1 MSHFRI
7 NIYLKIKYFL
17 LSFFITKKLAEKRIA
32 RILKKYTK
40 KNNTILTSQL
50 RVGFYLLLKYL
61 KKKYPEKNEIIL
73 NSYNLA
79 EMVNICKSLKLKI
92 TFTKLNENIFIS
104 EKDLKK
110 KINKKTLAVV
120 ATNIF
125 NNSHDLKKI
134 KNICKNKK
142 IPLVEDNAIYFG
154 NYIKKNNKKIYS
166 GSFGDYS
173 LHSFNIMKYISAMF
187 GGSVS
192 TNDKKFIDFSK
203 NEIKNFNRFPIL
215 KYLKQ
220 CLIYIILKLLSLKL
234 FYKIFFTLIK
244 KAHKKN
250 YKTLLSLVY
259 PSIKFKKEFIPNNYY
274 TKISSPSL
282 KMILLQLNSKKQFN
296 LNHKLKKENNI
307 YYNKLFKKSNIKG
320 VKLINIK
327 ESSFQNFN
335 DFPIIVK
342 NKRMLL
348 NYLFTKGIE
357 TKLIQYLDC
366 HKIFKVKNMDSL
378 DCYEEKILCLPN
390 HIKIKKSY
398 IFYIVKCINSF
409 YQSN

>member
-32 RILKKYTK
+32 KILKKYTK

-125 NNSHDLKKI
+125 NNSYDLKKI
-134 KNICKNKK
+134 KSICKNKK

-154 NYIKKNNKKIYS
+154 NYIKKNNKKI
-166 GSFGDYS
+166 
-173 LHSFNIMKYISAMF
+173 
-187 GGSVS
+187 
-192 TNDKKFIDFSK
+192 
-203 NEIKNFNRFPIL
+203 
-215 KYLKQ
+215 
-220 CLIYIILKLLSLKL
+220 
-234 FYKIFFTLIK
+234 
-244 KAHKKN
+244 
-250 YKTLLSLVY
+250 
-259 PSIKFKKEFIPNNYY
+259 
-274 TKISSPSL
+274 
-282 KMILLQLNSKKQFN
+282 
-296 LNHKLKKENNI
+296 
-307 YYNKLFKKSNIKG
+307 
-320 VKLINIK
+320 
-327 ESSFQNFN
+327 
-335 DFPIIVK
+335 
-342 NKRMLL
+342 
-348 NYLFTKGIE
+348 
-357 TKLIQYLDC
+357 
-366 HKIFKVKNMDSL
+366 
-378 DCYEEKILCLPN
+378 
-390 HIKIKKSY
+390 
-398 IFYIVKCINSF
+398 
-409 YQSN
+409 